1 MTQHGIAGIRGSA
14 WQRRTSF
21 GLADARPEGAPGPI
35 EPIDGLRQRASS
47 VPLQSPPKASMPNG
61 PTATPFGSEVSVAA
75 ET

>member
-1 MTQHGIAGIRGSA
+1 MTQHGIAGIGGSA

-21 GLADARPEGAPGPI
+21 GLADAGPRAPLVELSPST
-35 EPIDGLRQRASS
+35 DRHSARSS
-47 VPLQSPPKASMPNG
+47 VPQQSPPKASMPNG